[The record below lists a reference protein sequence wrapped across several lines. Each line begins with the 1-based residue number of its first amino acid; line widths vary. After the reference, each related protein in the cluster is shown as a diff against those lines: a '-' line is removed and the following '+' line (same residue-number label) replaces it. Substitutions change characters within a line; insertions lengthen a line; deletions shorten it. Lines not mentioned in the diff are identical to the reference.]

1 MLTRGTRFKILVFV
15 VLSLVTVGYVGV
27 RYAGLGRFFGGQ
39 GATVHLELAD
49 SGGIYPDADVTY
61 RGVTVGKVGAVRLGA
76 QGGTEA
82 DLVLDRDA
90 PPVPADVEA
99 VVANRSAVGE
109 QYVDLL
115 PRTGSGPFLGD
126 GSVIAS
132 GDTQTP
138 VPTEQLLDHVE
149 ALAGSVPTGQLRT
162 VVDELDNALSGS
174 AAPDLRQ
181 LLDSTDTFT
190 SAALD
195 HLDDTRQLL
204 SSARVVLDTQN
215 AQSGQIKDFS
225 ANLRVLAAQLK
236 SSDGDLRHLITAAPQ
251 AAQQIDAVL
260 TETGPQLG
268 VLLAN
273 VLTTADVI
281 APRRD
286 GIEDI
291 LVSYPQLMT
300 LANTVVPGDGTAHL
314 GLVLNF
320 FDPYVCT
327 RGYENTVRRPAD
339 QVSPAPANTT
349 AYCALPQGSPTSV
362 RGSQNAPYGGKP
374 VAVPPPA
381 AVSSSGSPAGGAP
394 LPGLLGAPALSG
406 PTSLAGLLGLSGAK

>member
-1 MLTRGTRFKILVFV
+1 M
-15 VLSLVTVGYVGV
+15 
-27 RYAGLGRFFGGQ
+27 
-39 GATVHLELAD
+39 
-49 SGGIYPDADVTY
+49 
-61 RGVTVGKVGAVRLGA
+61 
-76 QGGTEA
+76 
-82 DLVLDRDA
+82 
-90 PPVPADVEA
+90 
-99 VVANRSAVGE
+99 
-109 QYVDLL
+109 
-115 PRTGSGPFLGD
+115 
-126 GSVIAS
+126 
-132 GDTQTP
+132 
-138 VPTEQLLDHVE
+138 PTD
-149 ALAGSVPTGQLRT
+149 QLRT
-162 VVDELDNALSGS
+162 VVDELDNTLSGS

-195 HLDDTRQLL
+195 HVHETSQLL

-215 AQSGQIKDFS
+215 AQSAQIKDFS

-251 AAQQIDAVL
+251 AAQQINAV
-260 TETGPQLG
+260 TETGPQLS

-273 VLTTADVI
+273 LLTTADVI

-339 QVSPAPANTT
+339 QVSQTPANTT
-349 AYCALPQGSPTSV
+349 AYCALPPGSPTSV

-374 VAVPPPA
+374 PAVPPPA
-381 AVSSSGSPAGGAP
+381 VASSGGAPVGGLP
-394 LPGLLGAPALSG
+394 LPGLLGVPALSG